1 MLFLTLAL
9 CSVAAWY
16 WFLPRD
22 LRDFS
27 QSLAASA
34 LFVSNLIFLRE
45 SGYFD
50 LDSEL
55 KPLLH
60 TWSLSIEEQ
69 YYILFPLMLGLLF
82 RWFRR
87 QMFPIILAIL
97 LISFGWATWSS
108 VATPQRAYFL
118 LTTRIWE
125 LLAGVAAMFIISRRA
140 PGAAAHR
147 FGDML
152 AGLGLMLIAISVI
165 AFDQTTLFPAPF
177 GLLPV
182 LGTVLVVLYARADTR
197 LGRILGLRPLVLIGL
212 ISYSAYLFH
221 QPLLAFLRYLTPAE
235 PAIAVRLLVVCAIFP
250 LAWLSWTY
258 VETPFRSASVFS
270 RRSIFR
276 GAVLGICCFALLGVI
291 GSQRRGYLRFDL
303 SPAETATLHSL
314 ERSGLADCKDIAKCL
329 APRQRRSGLPKLL
342 SRSVRL
348 S

>member
-1 MLFLTLAL
+1 MKYRAEIDGMRAIAVVPVILFHADIPGFSGGYVGVDVFFVLSGYLISGIILDDLEQGRFSLLRFYERRARRILPVLFLTLVL

-97 LISFGWATWSS
+97 
-108 VATPQRAYFL
+108 
-118 LTTRIWE
+118 
-125 LLAGVAAMFIISRRA
+125 
-140 PGAAAHR
+140 
-147 FGDML
+147 
-152 AGLGLMLIAISVI
+152 
-165 AFDQTTLFPAPF
+165 
-177 GLLPV
+177 
-182 LGTVLVVLYARADTR
+182 
-197 LGRILGLRPLVLIGL
+197 
-212 ISYSAYLFH
+212 
-221 QPLLAFLRYLTPAE
+221 RYLTPAE
-235 PAIAVRLLVVCAIFP
+235 PAISVRLLVVCAIFP
-250 LAWLSWTY
+250 LARLSWTY
-258 VETPFRSASVFS
+258 VETPFRSASVVS
-270 RRSIFR
+270 RRSIFSR
-276 GAVLGICCFALLGVI
+276 CSSWHRVI

-303 SPAETATLHSL
+303 SPAETATQHSL
-314 ERSGLADCKDIAKCL
+314 GRSIRWDAAGWPIARTSQNAL
-329 APRQRRSGLPKLL
+329 RRNLCPGTFC
-342 SRSVRL
+342 
-348 S
+348 